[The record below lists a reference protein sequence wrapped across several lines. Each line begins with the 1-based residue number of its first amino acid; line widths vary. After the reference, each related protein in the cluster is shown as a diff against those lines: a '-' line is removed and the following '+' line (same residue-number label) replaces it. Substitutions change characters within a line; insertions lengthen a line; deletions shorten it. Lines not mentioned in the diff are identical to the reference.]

1 MNSFNFTRTHI
12 KNKKPVNYGTNKMGQ
27 YYTNQR
33 VPIKN
38 YNTTPIAARID
49 KNMTNLNV
57 PENLTNKNLT
67 SFIDPLIPI
76 PVEKEEESIFNFTY
90 ENADS
95 LNDCITPVLINDEPK
110 LVKEDSISIFNYT
123 YDNVDNLNSFI
134 NPILKDTPKIFKQET
149 VSIFNYTYDNV
160 TSNLGEQIKE
170 FEIKEQSLISKLD
183 NTDINEKSH
192 MNLKTDEKHFNTFV
206 AALNNDDLVEKY
218 EEHEIELYKNKSYTK
233 SLIKKALKILQLTK
247 VIIENVYQKKYNNN
261 KINATGLGDFF
272 RGSYFL
278 MNFCD
283 KNQLF
288 YNINMSNHPVSQFLE
303 IYQNKKQ
310 QQQQNPLSISMF
322 TENNFNPLILN
333 NNVISNEYDYRTEND
348 FISFLHQQRMYN
360 RKIQTYVISY
370 PNILIEDKHK
380 RYMQHILKPTQ
391 HLSLLVDEQ
400 LTKLGIFGKEYIIIH
415 VRYGDKYLINNDSEI
430 CLPHLNAIQL
440 TINSLE
446 PSQHQNILLVSDNMI
461 IKKLLT
467 ATYPHIK
474 THFNEITHTGEGIQI
489 DTNKLQ
495 NTMID
500 LYLFSRA
507 KRVIAFSVYKHGTG
521 FSKWITETYS
531 VPYVCHFLQ

>member
-27 YYTNQR
+27 HYSNQR

-38 YNTTPIAARID
+38 YNATPIATRID

-57 PENLTNKNLT
+57 SENLTNKNLT
-67 SFIDPLIPI
+67 SFIHPL
-76 PVEKEEESIFNFTY
+76 
-90 ENADS
+90 
-95 LNDCITPVLINDEPK
+95 
-110 LVKEDSISIFNYT
+110 
-123 YDNVDNLNSFI
+123 
-134 NPILKDTPKIFKQET
+134 LKDTPKIFKQET
-149 VSIFNYTYDNV
+149 VSIFNYTYENV
-160 TSNLGEQIKE
+160 SCNLGENIKE
-170 FEIKEQSLISKLD
+170 MEIKEQNIISKLEKH
-183 NTDINEKSH
+183 NINEKTH
-192 MNLKTDEKHFNTFV
+192 MNLKTDDKHFNTFV
-206 AALNNDDLVEKY
+206 AALNNDDPTEKY
-218 EEHEIELYKNKSYTK
+218 EEHEIELYKNKPYKK
-233 SLIKKALKILQLTK
+233 SLIKRALRILELTK
-247 VIIENVYQKKYNNN
+247 VTIENVYQEKYNNN
-261 KINATGLGDFF
+261 TINATGLGDFF

-278 MNFCD
+278 MHFCD

-303 IYQNKKQ
+303 IYQKQ
-310 QQQQNPLSISMF
+310 QQQQKTIKYPVTLF
-322 TENNFNPLILN
+322 TESNFNPLLLN

-348 FISFLHQQRMYN
+348 FIYFLHKQHIYN

-391 HLSLLVDEQ
+391 HLALLVDEQ
-400 LTKLGIFGKEYIIIH
+400 LTKLDLFGKEYTIIH

-430 CLPHLNAIQL
+430 CLPHLNAMQL
-440 TINSLE
+440 TIDSLE
-446 PSQHQNILLVSDNMI
+446 PSQNQNQNILLVSDNMI

>member
-1 MNSFNFTRTHI
+1 MNSLNFTRTHI
-12 KNKKPVNYGTNKMGQ
+12 KNRKPVNYGTNKMGQ
-27 YYTNQR
+27 YYSNQR

-38 YNTTPIAARID
+38 YNTTHIAARID

-76 PVEKEEESIFNFTY
+76 PIKVENDPIFNFTY
-90 ENADS
+90 DNADT
-95 LNDCITPVLINDEPK
+95 LNDCITPVLNTDGPTI
-110 LVKEDSISIFNYT
+110 VKEEGISIFNYA
-123 YDNVDNLNSFI
+123 YENVNC
-134 NPILKDTPKIFKQET
+134 
-149 VSIFNYTYDNV
+149 
-160 TSNLGEQIKE
+160 SNLGEQAKE
-170 FEIKEQSLISKLD
+170 FEIKEKEFISKLD
-183 NTDINEKSH
+183 KTDINEKSR
-192 MNLKTDEKHFNTFV
+192 MNMKTDDKNFNSFV
-206 AALNNDDLVEKY
+206 AALNNDDPTEDY
-218 EEHEIELYKNKSYTK
+218 DEHEIELYRNKPYKK
-233 SLIKKALKILQLTK
+233 SLIKRALRILELTK
-247 VIIENVYQKKYNNN
+247 VTIENVYQEKYNNN
-261 KINATGLGDFF
+261 TINATGLGDFF

-278 MNFCD
+278 MHFCD

-288 YNINMSNHPVSQFLE
+288 YNINMANHPVSHFLE
-303 IYQNKKQ
+303 IYQKQKQKQ
-310 QQQQNPLSISMF
+310 QQQHKNPVSMF
-322 TENNFNPLILN
+322 TESNFNPLILN

-348 FISFLHQQRMYN
+348 FIYFLHKQRMYN

-391 HLSLLVDEQ
+391 QLSLLVDEQ
-400 LTKLGIFGKEYIIIH
+400 LTKLGLFGKEYIIIH
-415 VRYGDKYLINNDSEI
+415 VRYGDKYLINNDSEMY
-430 CLPHLNAIQL
+430 LPHLNAMQL
-440 TINSLE
+440 TIDSLE
-446 PSQHQNILLVSDNMI
+446 LGQNQNQNILLVSDNII